1 MVKEILEAKSF
12 AVIGASG
19 EENSVGYIIFKNL
32 IDSNVKVFPVNP
44 NREEILGKKCY
55 KSVLDLSEK
64 VDCAIVV
71 VNVKLVLKILKEVQK
86 RGIRDVVVISAGF
99 SESGNNNGEVE
110 VRDFCCENKMKLL
123 GPNVLGFVNPL
134 NGVNASF
141 FEGDLKKGK
150 TAFLS
155 QSGAIGV
162 GVLDMNVGLSG
173 FVSLGNMACLDF
185 SYFIDYYSKD
195 NHTDKIAIY
204 MESLKPG
211 RGEEFIE
218 ACKRCKKPIVI
229 LKSGKSEVGKKAA
242 SSHTAALA
250 SEKGIY
256 EGVFKQLGLKEVDS
270 ISELFGL
277 KKFLSKKKIELKK
290 GKNRACVIT
299 NAGGLGVLTSD
310 YCFKNNIKI
319 VEVSEK
325 VKEKLN
331 GVLPEGWSHN
341 NPIDILGDAQPD
353 RFEKVFNILEK
364 EDFFDFYLVLLTPQY
379 MTNPEETAEVLLGLK
394 KPVVACF
401 MGGSM
406 IRSSE
411 KILEGKIAFFKE
423 PFDMCREVGKELNN

>member
-12 AVIGASG
+12 AVIGASDK
-19 EENSVGYIIFKNL
+19 EHSVGHIVFKNL
-32 IDSNVKVFPVNP
+32 IDSGVKVFPVNP
-44 NREEILGKKCY
+44 NTSEILGKKSY
-55 KSVLDLSEK
+55 GSVLDLSEK
-64 VDCAIVV
+64 VDCAIII
-71 VNVKLVLKILKEVQK
+71 VNVKLVLKILKEVNK
-86 RGIRDVVVISAGF
+86 KGIRNVVVISAGF
-99 SESGNNNGEVE
+99 SESGNDKGEAE
-110 VRDFCCENKMKLL
+110 VREFCCENKMKLL

-150 TAFLS
+150 IAFLS

-173 FVSLGNMACLDF
+173 FVSLGNMTCLDF

-195 NHTDKIAIY
+195 KDTDKIAIY

-218 ACKRCKKPIVI
+218 ACKRCKKPIVV
-229 LKSGKSEVGKKAA
+229 LKAGKSNVGMKAA

-256 EGVFKQLGLKEVDS
+256 EGVFRQYGIKEVDS

-277 KKFLSKKKIELKK
+277 KKHLNKKKIDLKK

-310 YCFKNNIKI
+310 YCSKNNIVVVDVPKDVKDGLNKI
-319 VEVSEK
+319 
-325 VKEKLN
+325 
-331 GVLPEGWSHN
+331 LPFGWSHN

-353 RFEKVFNILEK
+353 RFGKVFDVLEK

-379 MTNPEETAEVLLGLK
+379 MTNPGKTAEILLSLK

-401 MGGSM
+401 MGGSNVE
-406 IRSSE
+406 SSE
-411 KILEGKIAFFKE
+411 KILQGKIGFFKE
-423 PFDMCREVGKELNN
+423 PFDMCEVVGGVVS